1 MRSPSF
7 ASICN
12 AGQEYQQAS
21 QKEAAV
27 IQIAL
32 FPCTACTSK
41 ASWHFGHLPGAALS
55 ESPVPAVALQ
65 TLLTCTN
72 TSTATGS
79 IILMQASLTAH
90 ICSSVTG
97 SAHQNGQLPR
107 GWDVLDLAVCFYG

>member
-1 MRSPSF
+1 MRSRSF

-32 FPCTACTSK
+32 FPCTACTPK
-41 ASWHFGHLPGAALS
+41 ASWHFWQLPGGALS

-72 TSTATGS
+72 RNSTATGS
-79 IILMQASLTAH
+79 IIPMQAPH

-107 GWDVLDLAVCFYG
+107 GWNVLDLAVCFYG